1 MTSKLHFAAATALA
15 LVLGTQSALAEVP
28 STVGATYRAESA
40 TQALAPGEKIENLFT
55 KNMTQE
61 FILQKLTERV
71 YFYQGGF
78 YGSIFYVGDEGVLL
92 FDALEGQGAG
102 LLKAIAEVTD
112 LPVTAIVYSHNH
124 ADHIQDAPVI
134 LAAFPEAQVI
144 ATEATA
150 AQMARLG
157 SNHPAPTRVL
167 GADEKSFTFEGLTVD
182 VVPAE
187 DDAHS
192 HDHSIFVLTDEKVA
206 HIPDVIN
213 PDQPPF
219 WSFAGSA
226 SYLGYRELIE
236 QIGSLDWDY
245 LSGGHGNVGSR
256 DDVAFYLQFLDD
268 LEAAVG
274 QAMGAVPWGYGVD
287 ASTLTAHTPM
297 LPAWYGEIA
306 HRATESLRGKYGEYY
321 GFDAATPANA
331 EMVAEYLFS
340 YR

>member
-1 MTSKLHFAAATALA
+1 MTRKFRFAATTALA
-15 LVLGTQSALAEVP
+15 LVLGQGALAEVP

-55 KNMTQE
+55 KNMTQA
-61 FILQKLTERV
+61 FVLQKLTDRV

-78 YGSIFYVGDEGVLL
+78 YGTVFYVGDEGVLL

-102 LLKAIAEVTD
+102 LLEAIAEVTD
-112 LPVTAIVYSHNH
+112 LPVTALVYSHNH

-134 LAAFPEAQVI
+134 LAAFPEAEVI
-144 ATEATA
+144 ATAATA
-150 AQMARLG
+150 AQMEKLG
-157 SNHPAPTRVL
+157 SGHPAPTRVL
-167 GADEKSFTFEGLTVD
+167 GADETSFAFEGLTVD
-182 VVPAE
+182 VIAAE
-187 DDAHS
+187 DDAHA
-192 HDHSIFVLTDEKVA
+192 HDHSIFYLEGEKVA

-226 SYLGYRELIE
+226 SYLGYRQLVE
-236 QIGSLDWDY
+236 QIGALDWDY
-245 LSGGHGNVGSR
+245 LSGGHGNVGAHE
-256 DDVAFYLQFLDD
+256 DIAFYLQFLDD

-274 QAMGAVPWGYGVD
+274 QAMGEVPWGFGVD
-287 ASTLTAHTPM
+287 TATLTAHTPM
-297 LPAWYGEIA
+297 LPAWYDEIA
-306 HRATESLRGKYGEYY
+306 RRATESLRDTYGAYY
-321 GFDAATPANA
+321 GFEAATPANA

>member
-1 MTSKLHFAAATALA
+1 MTRNLRFVASTAVA
-15 LVLGTQSALAEVP
+15 LVLGAHAAFAEVP
-28 STVGATYRAESA
+28 STVGAAYVAESR
-40 TQALAPGEKIENLFT
+40 TVALAPGEKIENLFT

-61 FILQKLTERV
+61 YVLQKLTERV

-78 YGSIFYVGDEGVLL
+78 YGSIFYVGDNGVLL

-124 ADHIQDAPVI
+124 ADHLASAPNI
-134 LAAFPEAQVI
+134 LAAFPEAEVI
-144 ATEATA
+144 ATKATA
-150 AQMARLG
+150 DLMQKLG
-157 SNHPAPTRVL
+157 SKHPAPTRTVT
-167 GADEKSFTFEGLTVD
+167 ENSFDFEDLTVS
-182 VVPAE
+182 VIPTE
-187 DDAHS
+187 DDAHA
-192 HDHSIFVLTDEKVA
+192 HDHAIFVLNGQGVA

-226 SYLGYRELIE
+226 SYLGYRELV
-236 QIGSLDWDY
+236 QLIGAQDWDY

-256 DDVAFYLQFLDD
+256 ADIDFYLTYLDD

-274 QAMGAVPWGYGVD
+274 QAMGEVAFGFGVD
-287 ASTLTAHTPM
+287 FASLTAHTPM
-297 LPAWYGEIA
+297 LPAWYGEVSR
-306 HRATESLRGKYGEYY
+306 RATDTMRGKYGEFY
-321 GFDAATPANA
+321 GFEAATPANA